1 VEPRDQAILPLFRLD
16 GRVAVVTGGSGGIGL
31 ACARGL
37 AEAGAEVIL
46 VARPGRGLEEG
57 AAAIPGARAL
67 GCDVTRP
74 EQVRETLAGLA
85 RVDVLVNSA
94 GGNLPEPFLDVSE
107 EHLSALVELNLLGT
121 FRVTQAVARVMAN
134 GGGGSVVN
142 VSSDLGHVGMAGRSV
157 YCAAKHGVEGLTR
170 ALALELAPLG
180 IRVNSVG
187 PTFIDTDLTRPYF
200 ANPEFL
206 AETLGKIPLGRIGR
220 VEEVAA
226 AVLFLASPAA
236 SLITGAAL
244 LVDGGWTAQ

>member
-1 VEPRDQAILPLFRLD
+1 
-16 GRVAVVTGGSGGIGL
+16 VAVVTGGSRGIGL

-37 AEAGAEVIL
+37 AEAGAEVIV
-46 VARPGRGLEEG
+46 VARPGLGLEG
-57 AAAIPGARAL
+57 AAAAVPGARAL

-74 EQVRETLAGLA
+74 DQVRESLAGLP

-121 FRVTQAVARVMAN
+121 FRVTQAVAGVMAK

-200 ANPEFL
+200 ENPQFL